1 MSEYLRFN
9 KMITPMI
16 IQVLFWVFAAVVVL
30 AGLFQ
35 LTQNF
40 LTGLVLIILGPIGVR
55 IYAELLIVLF
65 QINAALQDI
74 RGTSRRGGTAVM
86 SPAASPATGMPG
98 V

>member
-9 KMITPMI
+9 KMITPVI
-16 IQVLFWVFAAVVVL
+16 IQVLFWVSAVGVVL

-40 LTGLVLIILGPIGVR
+40 LAGLLLIILGPIGVR

-74 RGTSRRGGTAVM
+74 RGTTRRGGTTVM
-86 SPAASPATGMPG
+86 SPAASPSTAMPG